1 MLQWN
6 KLVKYLNILNVID
19 LMWMLILPQP
29 TKTCYLEKIIYKKES
44 VVFYRSH
51 DYGILQHTFE
61 VKLLHIKHKGLW
73 ICFVKTSPLCLY
85 VTVFITQIFHL
96 VTMKISLLTLPRVFC
111 KLHIFIKL
119 ELSKE
124 FYDWCLGLW
133 RMVGLTKMWCRIW
146 ICKHLVRYYWG
157 PFLQQQTP
165 TGLSVSSCPIR
176 PSHCCPS
183 VHALFVGSW
192 QNNSLCWQK
201 PYLLMDW

>member
-6 KLVKYLNILNVID
+6 KWVKYLNILNVID

-29 TKTCYLEKIIYKKES
+29 TKTCYLEKIIYKKKS

-124 FYDWCLGLW
+124 FYDWYLGLW
-133 RMVGLTKMWCRIW
+133 RMVGLTKIWCRVG
-146 ICKHLVRYYWG
+146 ICKHLVRYYWA
-157 PFLQQQTP
+157 
-165 TGLSVSSCPIR
+165 LSSTAETYRVVC
-176 PSHCCPS
+176 
-183 VHALFVGSW
+183 
-192 QNNSLCWQK
+192 Q
-201 PYLLMDW
+201 

>member
-44 VVFYRSH
+44 VVQKSWLWDPRAYLW
-51 DYGILQHTFE
+51 GE
-61 VKLLHIKHKGLW
+61 VTAIKHKGLW

-133 RMVGLTKMWCRIW
+133 RMVGLTKIWCRVG

-157 PFLQQQTP
+157 PFLQQQKP

>member
-1 MLQWN
+1 MLPRED
-6 KLVKYLNILNVID
+6 YL
-19 LMWMLILPQP
+19 Q
-29 TKTCYLEKIIYKKES
+29 KKS
-44 VVFYRSH
+44 LLCRSH
-51 DYGILQHTFE
+51 DYGILEHTFE

-96 VTMKISLLTLPRVFC
+96 VTMKISLLTLPIVFC

-119 ELSKE
+119 ELGKE

-133 RMVGLTKMWCRIW
+133 RMVGLTKIWCRVG

-157 PFLQQQTP
+157 PFLQQQKP